1 MEVESTALGEGL
13 GMGIKNK
20 GSRWS
25 LEAGR
30 TSGQRC
36 PSLYQH
42 STRNT
47 VLVPAVLLLL
57 LLLLLL
63 SRDDILMHL
72 NIHDCSLTIP

>member
-57 LLLLLL
+57 LL

>member
-1 MEVESTALGEGL
+1 MEVESTAPGEGL

-57 LLLLLL
+57 L